1 MINHGRCR
9 SVDSMSTL
17 VAIRVFFFIE
27 VEYNNSRKA
36 NAKKNKRKNLKKYYH
51 QVFQQFLCCYEIA

>member
-17 VAIRVFFFIE
+17 VAIRVFFLLKWNTIIAE
-27 VEYNNSRKA
+27 KLMQRKI
-36 NAKKNKRKNLKKYYH
+36 KEK
-51 QVFQQFLCCYEIA
+51 I